1 MITCKHV
8 GLYACTFYMN
18 LLFMQIRID
27 VVFYFYAFKDE
38 AGICCLPLPLK
49 ANDSDLGN
57 VRFVEIRVTLK
68 SIHI

>member
-1 MITCKHV
+1 
-8 GLYACTFYMN
+8 MN

-49 ANDSDLGN
+49 ANDSDLEN